1 MRRKTVKFV
10 ILFFAFL
17 VLTVLA
23 SVSEAKTIYVPD
35 DYARIQWAVDN
46 ASAGD
51 TIIVRDGTYYE
62 NLKVDKKLTIKSENG
77 SDNCI
82 IDGGGSGDVITLN
95 ADGITIEGFT
105 VRNSGSYWPDAGIE
119 VVSNANKIAYNS
131 ITNNYKGIY
140 LYSSILRTT
149 LFIAQ
154 PVPPFA
160 LIPATTLLRT
170 TPSQTIS
177 MESSSTL
184 PAITP

>member
-1 MRRKTVKFV
+1 MMCKGKFV
-10 ILFFAFL
+10 FPVFASFLILTAFAC
-17 VLTVLA
+17 
-23 SVSEAKTIYVPD
+23 VSEAKTIYVPD
-35 DYARIQWAVDN
+35 DYARIQWAVDH

-51 TIIVRDGTYYE
+51 IIIVRDGIYYE
-62 NLKVDKKLTIKSENG
+62 NLKVDKQLTIKSENG

-82 IDGGGSGDVITLN
+82 VDGGGRGDVITLN

-105 VRNSGSYWPDAGIE
+105 VRNSGSYWPDAGIK
-119 VVSNANKIAYNS
+119 VFSNANKIAYNC